1 MDDTKPAYASTEVWG
16 AAIALIGALTPLA
29 LNAAGIRNA
38 ADQQATVNAGMQL
51 VAGFGAAIALYG
63 RLTATKRIG

>member
-1 MDDTKPAYASTEVWG
+1 MDDTKPAYTSTGVWG

-29 LNAAGIRNA
+29 LNAAGIKSA
-38 ADQQATVNAGMQL
+38 SDQQATVSATMQL
-51 VAGFGAAIALYG
+51 VAGLGAAIALYG